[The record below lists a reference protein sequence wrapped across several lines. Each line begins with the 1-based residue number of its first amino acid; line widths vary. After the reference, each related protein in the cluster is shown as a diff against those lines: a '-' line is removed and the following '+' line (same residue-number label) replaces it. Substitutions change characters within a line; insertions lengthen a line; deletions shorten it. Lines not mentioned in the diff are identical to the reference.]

1 MGKPTKEGDSPVC
14 ENKLTSAG
22 YLSTAGHANPAGIW
36 GVHSPRLNTLG
47 DR

>member
-1 MGKPTKEGDSPVC
+1 VGKPAKEGKSPVS
-14 ENKLTSAG
+14 ENQATLDG
-22 YLSTAGHANPAGIW
+22 YLSTAGHANPAGSW